1 MKKSLLSLL
10 LSLVASS
17 SLLAQELPPSNSGSD
32 TTVAPSQA
40 PVQHLQATYNIA
52 SKQAKP
58 MVSVTWVADLKN
70 DTAPYSYNVT
80 VTLQND
86 TDKIFGTWSLAL
98 IFLGSITTPSPEVSV
113 RGYMF
118 SDGPAP
124 GYTIFEG
131 IQAQGTMDLSPHG
144 SITFSY
150 TYQLP
155 VTQQTIEA
163 PAKIRI
169 SYVMTPTLVATAPSA
184 DAAPANP

>member
-1 MKKSLLSLL
+1 M
-10 LSLVASS
+10 
-17 SLLAQELPPSNSGSD
+17 
-32 TTVAPSQA
+32 APSQA